1 MRKTLH
7 FLTKK
12 IMFLIISGL
21 LVFSACKKDIRIHE
35 IARPYNFSEVFDSF
49 WNQMNV
55 NYLYWDIDTTNWD
68 AMQGIYGPLF
78 AQLDVNNIDD
88 LQKSV
93 QYFRQLTSG
102 LLDNHYYVN
111 FLNKAIADSTLYPAF
126 ARKREKLNF
135 HYPYPFLK
143 IDSSYLDKNFIVG
156 IDYNNLTNGAPL
168 VAVSGTINDKILYF
182 TCNNFTL
189 FKSYKSK
196 ESNSVKSSLQF
207 FLETLK
213 NLPANIKGIIID
225 VRGNLGGDISDLN
238 LLIGHFINKP
248 LHFGYTQYKS
258 GNGRLDYTP
267 WIAAYVNPQGNKK
280 AISLPIIVLADN
292 SSASLSEVVVMAI
305 HSLPN
310 GVFVGENT
318 FGATGPLVETAVY
331 NAGQFTIPGFL
342 SVQTSSVKFK
352 YLNGK
357 IYEGEGFP
365 PDIFIPFNINSLKSG
380 KDPQLEKAIS
390 LVQ

>member
-1 MRKTLH
+1 MRKTLLCLIKNIMLLIVSSLLIFPACRKGMH
-7 FLTKK
+7 VHK
-12 IMFLIISGL
+12 I
-21 LVFSACKKDIRIHE
+21 D
-35 IARPYNFSEVFDSF
+35 RPHNFSEVFDSF
-49 WNQMNV
+49 WDQMNV
-55 NYLYWDIDTTNWD
+55 NYLYWDVDTTNWD
-68 AMQGIYGPLF
+68 AMRGIYSPLF
-78 AQLDVNNIDD
+78 AQLDVNNRED
-88 LQKSV
+88 LKKSV

-102 LLDNHYYVN
+102 LLDNHYYIN
-111 FLNKAIADSTLYPAF
+111 FLNKAITDSTIYPAF
-126 ARKREKLNF
+126 ARKREKKSF

-143 IDSSYLDKNFIVG
+143 IDSGYLDKNFIVG
-156 IDYNNLTNGAPL
+156 IDYNNVTNGTPL

-267 WIAAYVNPQGNKK
+267 WIAAYVNPQGGKK
-280 AISLPIIVLADN
+280 EISLPIIVLADN
-292 SSASLSEVVVMAI
+292 SSASLSEAIVMAI

-318 FGATGPLVETAVY
+318 FGATGPLVETEVY
-331 NAGQFTIPGFL
+331 NAGQFAIPDFL
-342 SVQTSSVKFK
+342 SVQTSSAKFK

-357 IYEGEGFP
+357 NYEGEGFP
-365 PDIFIPFNINSLKSG
+365 PDIFIPFDINSLKSG
-380 KDPQLEKAIS
+380 KDTQLEKAIS